1 MTNTF
6 LISDMT
12 NTLSNNLV
20 ASIYVAFSGRNYFV
34 FFFLV
39 NRESNINYEVLLQ
52 EPKGT
57 ILVRAVPSELAN
69 KKGITTGGGELKRL
83 QTEDILA
90 PNLAKASAQQ
100 LLCSLYHIA
109 FILLVW

>member
-1 MTNTF
+1 M
-6 LISDMT
+6 LLSVVGI
-12 NTLSNNLV
+12 TL
-20 ASIYVAFSGRNYFV
+20 Y

-57 ILVRAVPSELAN
+57 ILVRAVPNESAN

-100 LLCSLYHIA
+100 FASL
-109 FILLVW
+109 

>member
-1 MTNTF
+1 M
-6 LISDMT
+6 L
-12 NTLSNNLV
+12 LSV
-20 ASIYVAFSGRNYFV
+20 VGRNYPFFFFFGRRWELLCRF

-57 ILVRAVPSELAN
+57 ILVRAVPNESAN

-90 PNLAKASAQQ
+90 PNLVKASAQQ